1 VVGLELQRPLPF
13 SSMSEKILVI
23 AEKPSVAGDLAKILP
38 DKFTRA
44 KTHYEGERYIVS
56 YAIGHL
62 VTICFPEEID
72 PVYQKWNT
80 DYLPI
85 IPENF
90 PLKVIDDSKSQFSFL
105 QKQIRRKD
113 VTTIINACDAGR
125 EGELIFKYIV
135 RLAAN
140 SGVAKKSF
148 KRLWLQSMT
157 ADAIKE
163 GFAHLRDD
171 SEMQPLEDTALCRSE
186 SDWLVGINATRA
198 LTGYNS
204 RRGGFFLTPCGRVQT
219 PTLSLMVKR
228 ERQRLAFVPQPYW
241 LLTGTFAYAGGEYQ
255 GRWIDPAFKADEKNP
270 HARQDRLWDKPKA
283 EAIAAKCQ
291 SKAAVVTE
299 SSKEARQGAPQ
310 LYDLTSLQREANSRY
325 GFSAKNTLAL
335 AQALYERHKAL
346 TYPRTDSRY
355 LPEDYLDTVK
365 KAASAMKHEAL
376 APFAQTALA
385 QKYLRVSKRIFDN
398 KKISDHHAII
408 PTIVQPKSLSEAE
421 LKIYLLVARRFLAV
435 FFPPAVYLHTRRE
448 SVVEDEL
455 FLTEGKILLEAGWK
469 AIYGA
474 EEQDEDEAT
483 LKALPGEAKVDCHAV
498 TTEEKQTA
506 PPPRYT
512 EATLLSAMENSGK
525 LVEDEE
531 LAEAMKERGLGTP
544 ATRAA
549 IIEKLLKEKYL
560 AREGKELTPT
570 GKAFDLLAMLE
581 AMQIDVLASPEMTG
595 EWEFKLNQI
604 LAGKMSRE
612 QFMAEIKNLT
622 RGITQK
628 IIGFKSE
635 EKREEAAFSPLN
647 GKRFFVTPTAYTSED
662 GAIRLRKVMGGR
674 IMRDEEIAALL
685 QGETIGP
692 FADFRSKKGKP
703 FTACLSLKNN
713 KIEFLFADGGDGQ
726 LDAEVVKAGES
737 LGNSP
742 IDGSP
747 VFATPTAYVS
757 ASALDGDKK
766 GLRINR
772 MILAKEISPDHIREL
787 LMDGKTSL
795 ISGFISK
802 KKRPFDA
809 WLLLDK
815 NGKLSFEFPPR
826 ESRKK
831 TAAKKS

>member
-1 VVGLELQRPLPF
+1 
-13 SSMSEKILVI
+13 MNEKILVI
-23 AEKPSVAGDLAKILP
+23 AEKPSVASDLAKVLP
-38 DKFTRA
+38 DKFIRA

-56 YAIGHL
+56 YAVGHL

-72 PVYQKWNT
+72 SVYQKWNT
-80 DYLPI
+80 DHLPI

-90 PLKVIDDSKSQFSFL
+90 PLKVIEDSKSQFSFL

-113 VTTIINACDAGR
+113 VATIVNACDAGR

-140 SGVAKKSF
+140 AGVAKKSV

-171 SEMQPLEDTALCRSE
+171 SEMRPLEDTALCRSE

-228 ERQRLAFVPQPYW
+228 ERQRLAFEPRPYW
-241 LLTGTFAYAGGEYQ
+241 LLTATFAHTGGEYQ
-255 GRWIDPAFKADEKNP
+255 GHWIDPDFKADEKNS
-270 HARQDRLWDKPKA
+270 HARQDRLWDKGKT

-291 SKAAVVTE
+291 GKSATVAE

-365 KAASAMKHEAL
+365 KAVGAMRLEPL
-376 APFAQTALA
+376 TPFAQTALT
-385 QKYLRVSKRIFDN
+385 KGYLHTSKRIFDN

-408 PTIVQPKSLSEAE
+408 PTVVQPKGLSEAE
-421 LKIYLLVARRFLAV
+421 MKIYLLVARRFLAV

-448 SVVEDEL
+448 SLVEGEL
-455 FLTEGKILLEAGWK
+455 FLTEGKVLVEAGWK

-474 EEQDEDEAT
+474 EERNEDEAT
-483 LKALPGEAKVDCHAV
+483 LTALPANSSVACRQLA
-498 TTEEKQTA
+498 TEEKQTA

-560 AREGKELTPT
+560 AREGKELAPT
-570 GKAFDLLAMLE
+570 GKAFDLLALLE

-604 LAGKMSRE
+604 LAKKMTRD
-612 QFMAEIKNLT
+612 QFMADIKELT
-622 RGITQK
+622 RGITRR
-628 IIGFKSE
+628 IIGFHAQD
-635 EKREEAAFSPLN
+635 KREEATFSPLN
-647 GKRFFVTPTAYTSED
+647 GQHFFVTATAYISED

-674 IMRDEEIAALL
+674 VMRDAEIAALL

-703 FTACLSLKNN
+703 FTACLCLKDN
-713 KIEFLFADGGDGQ
+713 KIEFLFAGGDGQ
-726 LDAEVVKAGES
+726 IDADAVKAGEAF
-737 LGNSP
+737 GKSP

-747 VFATPTAYVS
+747 VFATPTAYLS
-757 ASALDGDKK
+757 ASALDGDDKK

-772 MILAKEISPDHIREL
+772 MILSKEISPDNIREL
-787 LMDGKTSL
+787 LRDGKTSL

-815 NGKLSFEFPPR
+815 KGKLSFEFPPR
-826 ESRKK
+826 ESKK
-831 TAAKKS
+831 RSAVKKS

>member
-1 VVGLELQRPLPF
+1 
-13 SSMSEKILVI
+13 MSEKILVI

-38 DKFTRA
+38 DKFTKN

-56 YAIGHL
+56 YAVGHL
-62 VTICFPEEID
+62 VTICFPEEIN
-72 PVYQKWNT
+72 PEYQKWRT

-85 IPENF
+85 IPDSF
-90 PLKVIDDSKSQFSFL
+90 PLKVIEDSKSQFAFL

-140 SGVAKKSF
+140 AGVEKKSV

-171 SEMQPLEDTALCRSE
+171 SEMRPLEDTALCRSE

-228 ERQRLAFVPQPYW
+228 ERQRLAFTPQTYW
-241 LLTGTFAYAGGEYQ
+241 LLTADFAYDSGQYR
-255 GRWIDPAFKADEKNP
+255 GRWIDPAFKPDEKNS
-270 HARQDRLWDKPKA
+270 HARQDRLWDKDKA
-283 EAIAAKCQ
+283 TAIAEKCAG
-291 SKAAVVTE
+291 KAATVTE

-365 KAASAMKHEAL
+365 KAVGAMKHEAL
-376 APFAQTALA
+376 APFAQAALEK
-385 QKYLRVSKRIFDN
+385 KYLRLGKRIFDN

-408 PTIVQPKSLSEAE
+408 PTTVQPKNLSEAE
-421 LKIYLLVARRFLAV
+421 MKIYLLVARRFLAV
-435 FFPPAVYLHTRRE
+435 FYPPAVYLNTRRE
-448 SVVEDEL
+448 SVVEREL

-469 AIYGA
+469 AVYGA
-474 EEQDEDEAT
+474 EEQDEDEAA
-483 LKALPGEAKVDCHAV
+483 LKALPEKTSVDCREVAA
-498 TTEEKQTA
+498 EEKQTT
-506 PPPRYT
+506 PPPRFT

-525 LVEDEE
+525 LIEDEE

-560 AREGKELTPT
+560 AREGKELVPT

-581 AMQIDVLASPEMTG
+581 AMNIDVLASPEMTG

-604 LAGKMSRE
+604 LAGKMSRN
-612 QFMAEIKNLT
+612 QFMGEIKKLT
-622 RGITQK
+622 SDITAK
-628 IIGFKSE
+628 IIGFKSAE
-635 EKREEAAFSPLN
+635 QREEATFSPLN
-647 GKRFFVTPTAYTSED
+647 GQKYFITPTAYTSED
-662 GAIRLRKVMGGR
+662 GAIRLRKVLGGR
-674 IMRDEEIAALL
+674 VMRDEEIAALL
-685 QGETIGP
+685 KGETIGP
-692 FADFRSKKGKP
+692 FADFRSKQGKP
-703 FTACLSLKNN
+703 FAACLQLKNS
-713 KIEFLFADGGDGQ
+713 KIEFLFASGGENQ
-726 LDAEVVKAGES
+726 LDAEAVKAGES
-737 LGNSP
+737 LGKSP

-747 VFATPTAYVS
+747 VFETPAAYVS

-772 MILAKEISPDHIREL
+772 MILSKEISPEDIRRL
-787 LMDGKTSL
+787 LEDGKTSL

-809 WLLLDK
+809 WLLLNK
-815 NGKLSFEFPPR
+815 SGKLSFEFPPR
-826 ESRKK
+826 EARKK
-831 TAAKKS
+831 ASSPKKSQQ

>member
-1 VVGLELQRPLPF
+1 
-13 SSMSEKILVI
+13 
-23 AEKPSVAGDLAKILP
+23 
-38 DKFTRA
+38 
-44 KTHYEGERYIVS
+44 
-56 YAIGHL
+56 
-62 VTICFPEEID
+62 
-72 PVYQKWNT
+72 
-80 DYLPI
+80 
-85 IPENF
+85 
-90 PLKVIDDSKSQFSFL
+90 
-105 QKQIRRKD
+105 
-113 VTTIINACDAGR
+113 
-125 EGELIFKYIV
+125 
-135 RLAAN
+135 
-140 SGVAKKSF
+140 
-148 KRLWLQSMT
+148 
-157 ADAIKE
+157 
-163 GFAHLRDD
+163 
-171 SEMQPLEDTALCRSE
+171 
-186 SDWLVGINATRA
+186 
-198 LTGYNS
+198 
-204 RRGGFFLTPCGRVQT
+204 
-219 PTLSLMVKR
+219 MVKR

-241 LLTGTFAYAGGEYQ
+241 LLTATFAHAGGKYQ

-270 HARQDRLWDKPKA
+270 HARQDRLWDKTKA
-283 EAIAAKCQ
+283 ETVAAKCQ
-291 SKAAVVTE
+291 GKAAAVTE

-335 AQALYERHKAL
+335 AQSLYERHKAL

-365 KAASAMKHEAL
+365 KTASAMKHEAL
-376 APFAQTALA
+376 APFAETALTN
-385 QKYLRVSKRIFDN
+385 KYLRVSKRNFDN

-421 LKIYLLVARRFLAV
+421 LKIYLLVTRRFLAV

-448 SVVEDEL
+448 SVVEDEH

-483 LKALPGEAKVDCHAV
+483 LKALPDKAKVDCRQVAM
-498 TTEEKQTA
+498 EEKQTA
-506 PPPRYT
+506 PPPRFT

-549 IIEKLLKEKYL
+549 IIEKLLREKYL
-560 AREGKELTPT
+560 AREGKDLAPT
-570 GKAFDLLAMLE
+570 GKAFDLLALLE
-581 AMQIDVLASPEMTG
+581 AMKIDVLASPEMTG
-595 EWEFKLNQI
+595 DWEFKLNQI
-604 LAGKMSRE
+604 LTGKMSRA
-612 QFMAEIKNLT
+612 QFMAEIKDLT

-628 IIGFKSE
+628 IIGFKSA

-647 GKRFFVTPTAYTSED
+647 GQRFFVTPTAYASED
-662 GAIRLRKVMGGR
+662 GAVRLRKVLGGR
-674 IMRDEEIAALL
+674 MMRDEEIAALL
-685 QGETIGP
+685 QGQTIGP
-692 FADFRSKKGKP
+692 FADFRSKQGKP
-703 FTACLSLKNN
+703 FTACLCLKNN
-713 KIEFLFADGGDGQ
+713 KIEFLFAGGGDGQ
-726 LDAEVVKAGES
+726 LDAEAVKAGES
-737 LGNSP
+737 LGKSP

-747 VFATPTAYVS
+747 VFVTPTAYVS

-787 LMDGKTSL
+787 LKDGKSSL

-815 NGKLSFEFPPR
+815 SGKLSFEFPPR
-826 ESRKK
+826 ESRKRA
-831 TAAKKS
+831 TAKKS

>member
-1 VVGLELQRPLPF
+1 
-13 SSMSEKILVI
+13 MSEKILII
-23 AEKPSVAGDLAKILP
+23 AEKPSVASDLAKVLP

-44 KTHYEGERYIVS
+44 KTHYEGERYIIS
-56 YAIGHL
+56 YAVGHL

-72 PVYQKWNT
+72 PIYQKWGTN
-80 DYLPI
+80 YLPI

-90 PLKVIDDSKSQFSFL
+90 PLKVIEDSKSQFAFL

-113 VTTIINACDAGR
+113 VTTIVNACDAGR

-140 SGVAKKSF
+140 TGVAKKNF

-157 ADAIKE
+157 TDAIKE

-171 SEMQPLEDTALCRSE
+171 SEMRPLEDTALCRSE

-241 LLTGTFAYAGGEYQ
+241 LLTADFAYAGGEYQ
-255 GRWIDPAFKADEKNP
+255 SRWIDPAFKADEKNP
-270 HARQDRLWDKPKA
+270 HARQDRLWDKAKA

-291 SKAAVVTE
+291 GKPATVSE

-335 AQALYERHKAL
+335 AQSLYERHKSL

-365 KAASAMKHEAL
+365 KAVGAMKFEAL
-376 APFAQTALA
+376 APFAQMALTK
-385 QKYLRVSKRIFDN
+385 KYLHPSKRIFDN

-408 PTIVQPKSLSEAE
+408 PTVIQPKGLSEAE

-448 SVVEDEL
+448 SVVENER

-483 LKALPGEAKVDCHAV
+483 LKALLEKAAV
-498 TTEEKQTA
+498 TCHQIATEEKQTA

-560 AREGKELTPT
+560 AREGKELAPT
-570 GKAFDLLAMLE
+570 GKAFDLLALLE

-604 LAGKMSRE
+604 LSQKMSRE
-612 QFMAEIKNLT
+612 QFMAEIKDLT

-635 EKREEAAFSPLN
+635 EKREEAAFSPLD
-647 GKRFFVTPTAYTSED
+647 GKRIFVTPTAYVSED
-662 GAIRLRKVMGGR
+662 GAIRLKKVMGGR
-674 IMRDEEIAALL
+674 VMRDEEIAALL
-685 QGETIGP
+685 RGETIGP

-703 FTACLSLKNN
+703 FTAALCLKNN

-726 LDAEVVKAGES
+726 PDADAVKAGEA
-737 LGNSP
+737 LGKSP
-742 IDGSP
+742 TDGSP

-757 ASALDGDKK
+757 ASALDGDDKK

-772 MILAKEISPDHIREL
+772 LILSKEISPDNIREL
-787 LMDGKTSL
+787 LEDGKTSL

-815 NGKLSFEFPPR
+815 SGKLSFEFPPR
-826 ESRKK
+826 VSRKK
-831 TAAKKS
+831 AAAKKF